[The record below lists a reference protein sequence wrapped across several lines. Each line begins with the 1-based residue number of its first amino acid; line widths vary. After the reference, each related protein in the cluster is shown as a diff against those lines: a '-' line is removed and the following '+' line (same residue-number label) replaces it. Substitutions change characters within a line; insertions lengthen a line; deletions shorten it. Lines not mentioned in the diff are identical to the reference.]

1 MSLEVL
7 KEALSAIAQGVS
19 MTLFLISVTAVVG
32 VVLSTLLAA
41 TKRSGYRLLRVLV
54 VCYVELIRNTPFLV
68 QLFFIYFGLP
78 ALGIRL
84 DPVYAALLAMILNVT
99 AYTTEIIGA
108 GLDAVPSGQWD
119 AFQALGL
126 RKHIGFLKVIL
137 PQALI
142 VIYPALA
149 SQIIIMMLESA
160 VVSQI
165 AVRELTHMA
174 ELWQSK
180 TYRAF
185 EAYSVVAVIYLLMA
199 ISMRRFLVAIGRRFI
214 SADIT

>member
-1 MSLEVL
+1 ML
-7 KEALSAIAQGVS
+7 KEALTATASGVS
-19 MTLFLISVTAVVG
+19 TTLMLIFITAVVG
-32 VVLSTLLAA
+32 LMLSTLAA
-41 TKRSGYRLLRVLV
+41 AAKRSSNRVLRGFV
-54 VCYVELIRNTPFLV
+54 ICYVELIRNTPFLV

-78 ALGIRL
+78 AVGIRL
-84 DPVYAALLAMILNVT
+84 DPIHAALLAMILNMT
-99 AYTTEIIGA
+99 AYTTEIIGN
-108 GLDAVPSGQWD
+108 GLDAVPDGQRD
-119 AFQALGL
+119 AAQALGL
-126 RKHIGFLKVIL
+126 RPHTAFIKVIL

-165 AVRELTHMA
+165 AVRELTHQA
-174 ELWQSK
+174 DLWQSR

-185 EAYSVVAVIYLLMA
+185 ETYFVVAMIYLVMA
-199 ISMRRFLVAIGRRFI
+199 ITLRRILVLLGRRFI

>member
-1 MSLEVL
+1 ML
-7 KEALSAIAQGVS
+7 KEALSAIAHGVS
-19 MTLFLISVTAVVG
+19 MTLILISITGVVG
-32 VVLSTLLAA
+32 VILSTVLAA
-41 TKRSGYRLLRVLV
+41 AKRSKVFPLRALV
-54 VCYVELIRNTPFLV
+54 ICYVELIRNTPFLV

-78 ALGIRL
+78 ALEIRL
-84 DPVYAALLAMILNVT
+84 DPVQAALLAMILNMT
-99 AYTTEIIGA
+99 AYTTEIIAA
-108 GLDAVPSGQWD
+108 GLDAVPKGQTE
-119 AFQALGL
+119 AAQSLGL
-126 RKHIGFLKVIL
+126 RRHITFVKVIL

-142 VIYPALA
+142 VIYPALG

-185 EAYSVVAVIYLLMA
+185 ETYTVVAFIYLLLA
-199 ISMRRFLVAIGRRFI
+199 ISMRRIMVFIGRRFI